1 MEVKPTIKL
10 LFFSLLKDEIQIVSY
25 KLSFDNTLYK
35 VNSEDKLFNIPVELF
50 KYGKDKAKIF
60 IELFNSSTKL
70 LNTIECPVNYCE
82 NNIYIQLDGTG
93 KGMNFDIV
101 FKNFKD
107 LNISISGKEFN
118 SLDSAGTK
126 DRKKLTILNYNL
138 CSIYVNKTEI
148 NLIQNIGK
156 KSSEFLQYSINLK
169 DYKVIVQ
176 SKKELE
182 PEQPELH
189 LLMKNKKI
197 YDEFYKEI
205 KELFQKGLNN
215 NNLYYRI
222 LNHYKNNKEL
232 KFIEFNLNLP
242 Q

>member
-1 MEVKPTIKL
+1 
-10 LFFSLLKDEIQIVSY
+10 
-25 KLSFDNTLYK
+25 
-35 VNSEDKLFNIPVELF
+35 
-50 KYGKDKAKIF
+50 
-60 IELFNSSTKL
+60 
-70 LNTIECPVNYCE
+70 
-82 NNIYIQLDGTG
+82 
-93 KGMNFDIV
+93 MNFDIV

-189 LLMKNKKI
+189 LLMKI
-197 YDEFYKEI
+197 
-205 KELFQKGLNN
+205 
-215 NNLYYRI
+215 
-222 LNHYKNNKEL
+222 
-232 KFIEFNLNLP
+232 
-242 Q
+242 

>member
-25 KLSFDNTLYK
+25 KLSFDNTIYEIK
-35 VNSEDKLFNIPVELF
+35 SQDKLFNIPKEIF

-60 IELFNSSTKL
+60 IELFNSSDKL
-70 LNTIECPVNYCE
+70 LNKIEFPVNYSE
-82 NNIYIQLDGTG
+82 NNIYFQLDGTG
-93 KGMNFDIV
+93 KGMNFDMI

-107 LNISISGKEFN
+107 LKISISGKDFN

-138 CSIYVNKTEI
+138 CSIYVIKTEI
-148 NLIQNIGK
+148 NLIGK

-176 SKKELE
+176 KK
-182 PEQPELH
+182 
-189 LLMKNKKI
+189 KS
-197 YDEFYKEI
+197 
-205 KELFQKGLNN
+205 LNH
-215 NNLYYRI
+215 NNLICIY
-222 LNHYKNNKEL
+222 
-232 KFIEFNLNLP
+232 
-242 Q
+242 